1 MCDVFYY
8 SRERCLLR
16 LWYSIS
22 LFANLSSRITPRGAS
37 GVETQGLSGACPWFP
52 WAIAS
57 INSVSFRTG
66 DMASAKATAAL
77 ALCAVVTRVLLAFFG
92 WHDVLSSRV
101 ELTSPVDSIRRL
113 KEGTALVALRM
124 SPYHGSVVH
133 APPLVLFLLAPVL
146 DYAEGMNNASVK
158 AIVTIAP
165 FLLADLFAAAALFS
179 LAKRFDASLVVERK
193 DLDTKET
200 LVQTSNPA
208 LVQKTNPA
216 LCVSLYLANPMTI
229 GAYFPLTT
237 FRLPVCPYKTDIY
250 FTIKASCV
258 AGSSA
263 GLGTACVVTACAAAA
278 GGDPVIAGACCAGA
292 AYLTGAPGVLLLYPI
307 ASLAAGNGIAKTTLE
322 VSAGGSAVG
331 GRESSGTPNKRFLA
345 TLVSF
350 AVTCSILVPLST
362 AAFSEVGTTTTQWLT
377 GTYIF
382 TFRVA
387 DLTPNL
393 GIYWYMFAELFPH
406 FRGFFRWYVLISGGN
421 VSSFP
426 NPGTLLAHTRL
437 TLFGTQPQRVS
448 RVRGVSVRAAFRAT
462 REAQATALCY
472 RNNGS
477 HHHSW
482 SVPNLGAGGWVPV
495 FGPAGRRDV
504 VTELAKLS
512 RRRRFRRGCVY
523 SAFPK
528 SKHNLHRASLTVYCA
543 LLVTLTAYSRLLQI
557 QHKRT
562 AEARTRPT
570 VCSYKSRKLRTRAR
584 D

>member
-1 MCDVFYY
+1 
-8 SRERCLLR
+8 
-16 LWYSIS
+16 
-22 LFANLSSRITPRGAS
+22 
-37 GVETQGLSGACPWFP
+37 VETQGLSGACPWFP

-179 LAKRFDASLVVERK
+179 LAKRFDASLVVKRK

-229 GAYFPLTT
+229 
-237 FRLPVCPYKTDIY
+237 
-250 FTIKASCV
+250 ASCV

-406 FRGFFRWYVLISGGN
+406 FRGLFRCAFHG
-421 VSSFP
+421 F
-426 NPGTLLAHTRL
+426 
-437 TLFGTQPQRVS
+437 
-448 RVRGVSVRAAFRAT
+448 AAF
-462 REAQATALCY
+462 LCAPLFVRHAKRKPLLCVTVTMAVTTILGPY
-472 RNNGS
+472 PTLGQVGGYLCL
-477 HHHSW
+477 
-482 SVPNLGAGGWVPV
+482 VPLGAVTPSQNSQNFLVAGV
-495 FGPAGRRDV
+495 FVAV
-504 VTELAKLS
+504 
-512 RRRRFRRGCVY
+512 
-523 SAFPK
+523 
-528 SKHNLHRASLTVYCA
+528 A
-543 LLVTLTAYSRLLQI
+543 LLSPILWHLWIHARVANANFFFAVTLGHFAAQSFLVVGWLRSAAAKCGGGFI
-557 QHKRT
+557 GEDGEGESKKKR
-562 AEARTRPT
+562 
-570 VCSYKSRKLRTRAR
+570 
-584 D
+584 

>member
-1 MCDVFYY
+1 VCDVFYY

-22 LFANLSSRITPRGAS
+22 LFAILSSRITPRGAS

-179 LAKRFDASLVVERK
+179 LAKRFDASLVVKRK

-250 FTIKASCV
+250 FYNQS
-258 AGSSA
+258 
-263 GLGTACVVTACAAAA
+263 VVRR
-278 GGDPVIAGACCAGA
+278 G
-292 AYLTGAPGVLLLYPI
+292 
-307 ASLAAGNGIAKTTLE
+307 E
-322 VSAGGSAVG
+322 Q
-331 GRESSGTPNKRFLA
+331 RRF
-345 TLVSF
+345 
-350 AVTCSILVPLST
+350 
-362 AAFSEVGTTTTQWLT
+362 G
-377 GTYIF
+377 Y
-382 TFRVA
+382 RVCR
-387 DLTPNL
+387 D
-393 GIYWYMFAELFPH
+393 
-406 FRGFFRWYVLISGGN
+406 
-421 VSSFP
+421 
-426 NPGTLLAHTRL
+426 
-437 TLFGTQPQRVS
+437 RV
-448 RVRGVSVRAAFRAT
+448 
-462 REAQATALCY
+462 
-472 RNNGS
+472 
-477 HHHSW
+477 
-482 SVPNLGAGGWVPV
+482 
-495 FGPAGRRDV
+495 
-504 VTELAKLS
+504 
-512 RRRRFRRGCVY
+512 RRRRGWRPSHRGRMLRWCGVPYRRTRSAAALPDCVARRGERNREDDVGGFGRRKRGWWTRKFGY
-523 SAFPK
+523 S
-528 SKHNLHRASLTVYCA
+528 
-543 LLVTLTAYSRLLQI
+543 
-557 QHKRT
+557 
-562 AEARTRPT
+562 
-570 VCSYKSRKLRTRAR
+570 
-584 D
+584 

>member
-1 MCDVFYY
+1 
-8 SRERCLLR
+8 
-16 LWYSIS
+16 
-22 LFANLSSRITPRGAS
+22 
-37 GVETQGLSGACPWFP
+37 
-52 WAIAS
+52 
-57 INSVSFRTG
+57 
-66 DMASAKATAAL
+66 
-77 ALCAVVTRVLLAFFG
+77 
-92 WHDVLSSRV
+92 
-101 ELTSPVDSIRRL
+101 
-113 KEGTALVALRM
+113 
-124 SPYHGSVVH
+124 
-133 APPLVLFLLAPVL
+133 
-146 DYAEGMNNASVK
+146 
-158 AIVTIAP
+158 
-165 FLLADLFAAAALFS
+165 
-179 LAKRFDASLVVERK
+179 
-193 DLDTKET
+193 
-200 LVQTSNPA
+200 
-208 LVQKTNPA
+208 
-216 LCVSLYLANPMTI
+216 
-229 GAYFPLTT
+229 
-237 FRLPVCPYKTDIY
+237 
-250 FTIKASCV
+250 
-258 AGSSA
+258 
-263 GLGTACVVTACAAAA
+263 LGTACVVTACAAAA

-331 GRESSGTPNKRFLA
+331 ERESSGTPNKRFLA

-406 FRGFFRWYVLISGGN
+406 FRGLFRWYVLISGGN

-437 TLFGTQPQRVS
+437 TLFGTQPQCVS

-462 REAQATALCY
+462 REAQTTALCY

-477 HHHSW
+477 HNHSW

-512 RRRRFRRGCVY
+512 RRRRFRCGCVY

-570 VCSYKSRKLRTRAR
+570 VCSYKSRKLQTRAC